1 MFHGDSAVLAQ
12 SGWGRAHGLGRTHRC
27 APTSVL
33 LVFLLMPV
41 FLASCGKVRAGDD
54 WADETLRQL
63 SLRDKI
69 AQMVH
74 VRTPGRLINRDSQEF
89 KKLEA
94 LIRDNNIGGLALF
107 AGSVYESA
115 VILNG
120 FQEMSKLPLLVSS
133 DFERGAAFRIED
145 ATSFP
150 WTMALGA
157 AGSDDL
163 AYRQGLVTAR
173 ESRAMGVHWIFAPVL
188 DVNNNPDN
196 PVINIRAFGSDPA
209 DVSRLGVAFIRG
221 AQAGGV
227 LATAK
232 HFPGHGD
239 TSIDS
244 HINMPILEIG
254 MDRLER
260 IEFVPFRRAIEAGVD
275 TVMTAHVAVPQLTKG
290 AKTPATLS
298 GELIT
303 DVLKNTLGFR
313 GIVVT
318 DALEM
323 EGLTKHYGNGDAAVA
338 AVKAGVDV
346 LLLPPDA
353 EDAIN
358 AVERAVK
365 NGEISEKRIDE
376 SVKKILDAKQRLG
389 LDKNR
394 ATDTEKIGGIVSSPE
409 NIGLADEIAGKA
421 VAVIK
426 DEKRVLPLD
435 PAGKRRV
442 FGLVLTPVV
451 DEASGTAFLDA
462 FRERFPDAQT
472 EWANSRVTA
481 AQVAA
486 IEKAINAADI
496 VVVATLSRLATGRS
510 IDIPNRHLGIVQK
523 LASMKK
529 PVVWV
534 CLGSPYLMRIAPEM
548 GTILCTFSYSEN
560 SQEAAVRALAGDFRV
575 SGKMPVSIPGVAK
588 IGDGLEIPP
597 RADRLVGSGQ

>member
-1 MFHGDSAVLAQ
+1 MYKKA
-12 SGWGRAHGLGRTHRC
+12 
-27 APTSVL
+27 SVCL
-33 LVFLLMPV
+33 FLSV
-41 FLASCGKVRAGDD
+41 FLALTLTACADVRGQGE
-54 WADETLRQL
+54 WVDETLRQL

-74 VRTPGRLINRDSQEF
+74 VRTPGRFINRNSEEF

-107 AGSVYESA
+107 AGNVYESA
-115 VILNG
+115 ILLNE
-120 FQEMSKLPLLVSS
+120 FQGMSKLPLLVSS
-133 DFERGAAFRIED
+133 DFERGAAFRIDD

-157 AGSDDL
+157 AGDEEL
-163 AYRQGLVTAR
+163 AYRQGLATAR
-173 ESRAMGVHWIFAPVL
+173 ESRAMGVHWIFAPVV

-196 PVINIRAFGSDPA
+196 PVINIRAFGSEPA

-227 LATAK
+227 LTTAK

-239 TSIDS
+239 TDIDS
-244 HINMPILEIG
+244 HINMPILEAD
-254 MDRLER
+254 MERLER

-290 AKTPATLS
+290 VKTPGTLS
-298 GELIT
+298 PEIIT
-303 DVLKNTLGFR
+303 GVLKNSLGFS

-323 EGLTKHYGNGDAAVA
+323 EGVKKQYGNGEAAVA

-353 EDAIN
+353 EEAIN

-365 NGEISEKRIDE
+365 SGEISEKRIDE
-376 SVKKILDAKQRLG
+376 SVKKILEAKQRLG

-394 ATDTEKIGGIVSSPE
+394 ATDIGKIGSLVSSPE
-409 NIGLADEIAGKA
+409 NIELAHEIAARA
-421 VAVIK
+421 VTVIK
-426 DEKRVLPLD
+426 DEKRILPLNPSD
-435 PAGKRRV
+435 KRRV
-442 FGLVLTPVV
+442 YGLVLTPVV
-451 DEASGTAFLDA
+451 DAESGTAFLNA

-472 EWANSRVTA
+472 EWVNSRVPES
-481 AQVAA
+481 QLAA
-486 IEKAINAADI
+486 IEKSIEAADI

-510 IDIPNRHLGIVQK
+510 INIPDRHLGIMQK
-523 LASMKK
+523 LAFLEK

-534 CLGSPYLMRIAPEM
+534 CLGSPYLMRITPGIGAV
-548 GTILCTFSYSEN
+548 LCTFSYSEN
-560 SQEAAVRALAGDFRV
+560 SQEAAVKALAGDFRI

-588 IGDGLEIPP
+588 IGDGLVIPRREP
-597 RADRLVGSGQ
+597 SARAGDENPAAGKTDTDANPAN

>member
-1 MFHGDSAVLAQ
+1 
-12 SGWGRAHGLGRTHRC
+12 
-27 APTSVL
+27 
-33 LVFLLMPV
+33 MPV
-41 FLASCGKVRAGDD
+41 FLASCGKVQAGDD

-74 VRTPGRLINRDSQEF
+74 VRTPGRFINRNSQEY
-89 KKLEA
+89 KKLVA

-107 AGSVYESA
+107 AGNVYESA
-115 VILNG
+115 IMLND
-120 FQEMSKLPLLVSS
+120 FQGMSKLPLLVSS
-133 DFERGAAFRIED
+133 DFERGAAFRIDD

-157 AGSDDL
+157 AGSEDL

-173 ESRAMGVHWIFAPVL
+173 ESRAMGVHWIFAPVV

-221 AQAGGV
+221 AHAGGV
-227 LATAK
+227 LTTAK

-244 HINMPILEIG
+244 HINMPILEMG
-254 MDRLER
+254 RDRLES

-275 TVMTAHVAVPQLTKG
+275 SVMTAHVAVPQLTKG

-298 GELIT
+298 SEILT
-303 DVLKNTLGFR
+303 DVLKNSLGFR

-318 DALEM
+318 DSLEM
-323 EGLTKHYGNGDAAVA
+323 DGIKKHYGNGEVAVA

-353 EDAIN
+353 VEAID

-365 NGEISEKRIDE
+365 SGEISEKRIDE

-394 ATDTEKIGGIVSSPE
+394 TAGIEKIGNIVSSPE
-409 NIGLADEIAGKA
+409 SIELADEIADKA

-426 DEKRVLPLD
+426 DEKRLLPLNPSD
-435 PAGKRRV
+435 KRRV

-451 DEASGTAFLDA
+451 DAASGMAFLDA

-472 EWANSRVTA
+472 EWVNSRVPE
-481 AQVAA
+481 AQLAA
-486 IEKAINAADI
+486 IDKAINAADI
-496 VVVATLSRLATGRS
+496 VVVATLSRLATGRN
-510 IDIPNRHLGIVQK
+510 IGIPDRHLGIMKK
-523 LASMKK
+523 LAAMKK

-534 CLGSPYLMRIAPEM
+534 CLSSPYLMRITPEI

-560 SQEAAVRALAGDFRV
+560 SQAAAVRALTGEFRV

-597 RADRLVGSGQ
+597 R